1 MTQDPTLAAPAVE
14 PSSAPTPHPR
24 TRRTILTTLAV
35 LLAVA
40 VGGGGFWGW
49 GAAAQDRYE
58 TATSALTAQVGEE
71 TDARNASDA
80 RSRNLVWLAERIR
93 AVAATPAFA
102 ADALPE
108 ADALREILA
117 ELEPVI
123 EASDTAEAI
132 RPPANDEPV
141 SDNDHSLPWQAM
153 AEAER
158 IEGLTGQSQSAEDRL
173 RASAQ
178 AATTGRDDLDAA
190 EAAYFTAAATR
201 AEQTIV
207 DNRLSNRSVQVPLIR
222 LIEYARDPAMSS
234 ARDAVFLTSMTD
246 AEAQVRSSEAI
257 HQAEAHDPAWAV
269 RREIE
274 AYARSLSN
282 GIALEFIWAPEVSG
296 LGADWLSGTAE
307 TYDSDGGWSII
318 SLNYTIE
325 NVWYEG
331 SDAHA
336 VVAHEV
342 GHTQV
347 YRENCWPLFS
357 GSAFSQDQEAWAT
370 AWSIS
375 QGFDEPG
382 SGIEAY
388 GRPTDEQIAVA
399 GTCR

>member
-1 MTQDPTLAAPAVE
+1 VTQDPTLAAPPGE
-14 PSSAPTPHPR
+14 PSALPTPRSR

-40 VGGGGFWGW
+40 LGGAGFWGW
-49 GAAAQDRYE
+49 GAAAQNRYE
-58 TATSALTAQVGEE
+58 TAASAHTTQIGEE

-80 RSRNLVWLAERIR
+80 RARNLVWLAERIR
-93 AVAATPAFA
+93 AVTATPAFA
-102 ADALPE
+102 ADALAE
-108 ADALREILA
+108 AVVLRELLA

-123 EASDTAEAI
+123 EASEPAAEAI
-132 RPPANDEPV
+132 EPARNNGIDI
-141 SDNDHSLPWQAM
+141 DDSLPWQVS

-158 IEGLTGQSQSAEDRL
+158 LEGLTGRSQSAEDRL

-178 AATTGRDDLDAA
+178 AATTGGDDLNAA

-201 AEQTIV
+201 AEQTIGEST
-207 DNRLSNRSVQVPLIR
+207 LSNRSVQVPLLR
-222 LIEYARDPAMSS
+222 LIEYARDPAMAS
-234 ARDAVFLTSMTD
+234 ARDAAFLVSMTD

-257 HQAEAHDPAWAV
+257 HQAEAADPAWAV

-282 GIALEFIWAPEVSG
+282 GIALEFVWAPEVSG
-296 LGADWLSGTAE
+296 LGAGWLSGTAE

-325 NVWYEG
+325 ELWYDG
-331 SDAHA
+331 PDAHA
-336 VVAHEV
+336 IVAHEV

-347 YRENCWPLFS
+347 FRENCSPLFS
-357 GSAFSQDQEAWAT
+357 GAAFNQDQEAWAT

-375 QGFDEPG
+375 QGFDVPG
-382 SGIEAY
+382 SGIQAY
-388 GRPTDEQIAVA
+388 GRPSDEQIAVA
-399 GTCR
+399 GACR